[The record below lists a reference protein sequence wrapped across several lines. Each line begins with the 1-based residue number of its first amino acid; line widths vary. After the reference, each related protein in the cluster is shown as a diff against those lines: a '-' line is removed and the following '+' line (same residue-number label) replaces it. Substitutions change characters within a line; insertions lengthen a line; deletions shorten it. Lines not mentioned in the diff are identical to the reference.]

1 MREDRLLRSKSKRRP
16 VFHKYGS
23 YYHLRISSAE
33 DLEYILTLADG
44 RWMATSCPM
53 FGLNM
58 DPAFLRFLDADGNNR
73 IISQEVREAIR
84 WLLKRL
90 RPSETWIA
98 GQLSLPL
105 QIINTDNP
113 EGKALGEVARLVL
126 KNLNLP
132 EAVEISLEQVRNR
145 QKIMAQANYNGD
157 GVIPP
162 EVVKDPEAAQFTRDL
177 VASYGGVP
185 DASGLKGVDEAL
197 LNQFKKEAN
206 AYLQWYD
213 QGVIPDDEGE
223 TAIMPFGASTP
234 KMFQAVAAVRDKV
247 DQFFA
252 QCALVRFDPRMAEK
266 MDFREDEL
274 LMLDYKDRQAIMEH
288 LRLAPLARPNPA
300 GILPLDESINE
311 SYIGLINALRDQ
323 VVLPMFGETGAAI
336 TEAQWRQILTKFA
349 PYEAW
354 FKAKPSTSI
363 EPLGVDKLSAY
374 LNSPHDPAIRELI
387 IEDKAVADEIQ
398 QLQNLEKLLL
408 YHQWLFEFVNNYISF
423 PHLFDPETTAIFE
436 KGKLVLGGREFNF
449 SIRVENR
456 AAHAALSKNSGV
468 YLLYLQVTGV
478 KPEDALE
485 IAVPVTRGSAKDFY
499 VGKRGVFFTPIGREL
514 DAQIVQ
520 IVENP
525 ISLLESIKEPFRRV
539 SAMISGRVAQI
550 SATIQKES
558 EKTITAAPGDQQI
571 IQKEMQNTQQSVSQP
586 GAVATAAPPPI
597 PAQSSRPENQRN
609 SGTARDLMIGTGLLI
624 AGLGTAL
631 KFMVDAAKQM
641 TQPRTL
647 QVLVI
652 MIGVFLTIAILA
664 SVVSALRKLR
674 QRDLGVLLQ
683 ASGWAINGRMRLI
696 RPMARLFC
704 RKTRIPK
711 GAKKKHK
718 ELLVHLER
726 LSRKK
731 QKKDSLP

>member
-1 MREDRLLRSKSKRRP
+1 
-16 VFHKYGS
+16 
-23 YYHLRISSAE
+23 
-33 DLEYILTLADG
+33 
-44 RWMATSCPM
+44 
-53 FGLNM
+53 M
-58 DPAFLRFLDADGNNR
+58 DPAFLRFLDADGNSR
-73 IISQEVREAIR
+73 VISQEVREAIR
-84 WLLKRL
+84 WLLKCL
-90 RPSETWIA
+90 CPSETWMA
-98 GQLSLPL
+98 GQPSLPL

-113 EGKALGEVARLVL
+113 EGKALLEVARLVL
-126 KNLNLP
+126 NNLNLP
-132 EAVEISLEQVRNR
+132 EAIVVTIEQVRNR

-185 DASGLKGVDEAL
+185 DASGLKGVDEAI

-206 AYLQWYD
+206 DYLQWYD
-213 QGVIPDDEGE
+213 KGIIPDDESE
-223 TAIMPFGASTP
+223 TVIMPFGALTP
-234 KMFQAVAAVRDKV
+234 RMFQAVAAVREKV

-266 MDFREDEL
+266 MDLREDEL
-274 LMLDYKDRQAIMEH
+274 LKLDYKDRQAIIEH

-323 VVLPMFGETGAAI
+323 VVLPMFGEAGIAI
-336 TEAQWRQILTKFA
+336 TEAQWRQILAKFA
-349 PYEAW
+349 DYEAW
-354 FKAKPSTSI
+354 FKAKPDTSI
-363 EPLGVDKLSAY
+363 ESLGVDKLSAY

-408 YHQWLFEFVNNYISF
+408 YHQSLFEFVNNYVSF

-436 KGKLVLGGREFNF
+436 KGKLVLGGREFSF

-456 AAHAALSKNSGV
+456 AAHSALAKNSGV
-468 YLLYLQVTGV
+468 YLLYLQVTGSR
-478 KPEDALE
+478 PEDALE

-499 VGKRGVFFTPIGREL
+499 VGKRGVFFTHTGREL

-520 IVENP
+520 VVENP

-550 SATIQKES
+550 SAAIQKES
-558 EKTITAAPGDQQI
+558 EKTITATPGDQQI
-571 IQKEMQNTQQSVSQP
+571 IQKELQETQQSVTQP
-586 GAVATAAPPPI
+586 GTGSTAAAPPP
-597 PAQSSRPENQRN
+597 PATGQSSRPENHRN
-609 SGTARDLMIGTGLLI
+609 SGTVRDLMIGTGLLV

-631 KFMVDAAKQM
+631 KFVVDAAKQL

-647 QVLVI
+647 QVLGI

-664 SVVSALRKLR
+664 SLISALRKLR

-704 RKTRIPK
+704 RKARIPR

-718 ELLVHLER
+718 ELLVNLER
-726 LSRKK
+726 LARRK
-731 QKKDSLP
+731 QKRESAQ

>member
-1 MREDRLLRSKSKRRP
+1 
-16 VFHKYGS
+16 
-23 YYHLRISSAE
+23 
-33 DLEYILTLADG
+33 
-44 RWMATSCPM
+44 MATSCPM
-53 FGLNM
+53 FGLSM
-58 DPAFLRFLDADGNNR
+58 DPAFLRFLDADGNSR
-73 IISQEVREAIR
+73 VISEEVRQAIR
-84 WLLKRL
+84 WLLKCL
-90 RPSETWIA
+90 RPSETWMA

-105 QIINTDNP
+105 QIINTDSP
-113 EGKALGEVARLVL
+113 EGKALLEAARLVL

-132 EAVEISLEQVRNR
+132 EAVEVTLDQVRNR

-177 VASYGGVP
+177 VATLGGVP

-213 QGVIPDDEGE
+213 KGVIPNDETE

-234 KMFQAVAAVRDKV
+234 KMFQAIAAVRDKV
-247 DQFFA
+247 DQFLA

-274 LMLDYKDRQAIMEH
+274 LKLDYKDRQAIMEH

-311 SYIGLINALRDQ
+311 SYLSLINALRDQ
-323 VVLPMFGETGAAI
+323 VILPMFGQASMAL
-336 TEAQWRQILTKFA
+336 TEAQWRQISTKFA

-363 EPLGVDKLSAY
+363 ESLGVDKLSAY
-374 LNSPHDPAIRELI
+374 LNSPHDATIRELI

-408 YHQWLFEFVNNYISF
+408 YHQWLFEFVNNYVSF

-456 AAHAALSKNSGV
+456 AAHSALAKNSGV

-478 KPEDALE
+478 KPEDTLE

-499 VGKRGVFFTPIGREL
+499 IGKRGVFFTPAGREL
-514 DAQIVQ
+514 DAQIAQV
-520 IVENP
+520 VENP

-539 SAMISGRVAQI
+539 SAMVSGRVAQI
-550 SATIQKES
+550 SAAIQKES

-571 IQKEMQNTQQSVSQP
+571 IQKELQEAQQSANQP
-586 GAVATAAPPPI
+586 ETGATTTAPPPSA
-597 PAQSSRPENQRN
+597 PAQSPRPESHRN
-609 SGTARDLMIGTGLLI
+609 SGTVRDLMIGTGLLV

-631 KFMVDAAKQM
+631 KFVVDAARQL

-647 QVLVI
+647 QVLGI
-652 MIGVFLTIAILA
+652 MIGAFLTMAILA
-664 SVVSALRKLR
+664 SLISALRKLR

-704 RKTRIPK
+704 RRTRIPK

-726 LSRKK
+726 LARRK
-731 QKKDSLP
+731 QKRESAP

>member
-1 MREDRLLRSKSKRRP
+1 
-16 VFHKYGS
+16 
-23 YYHLRISSAE
+23 
-33 DLEYILTLADG
+33 
-44 RWMATSCPM
+44 
-53 FGLNM
+53 M
-58 DPAFLRFLDADGNNR
+58 DPAFLRFLDADGNSR
-73 IISQEVREAIR
+73 VISQEVREAIR
-84 WLLKRL
+84 WLLKCL
-90 RPSETWIA
+90 CPSETWMA
-98 GQLSLPL
+98 GQPSLPL

-113 EGKALGEVARLVL
+113 EGKALLEVARLVL
-126 KNLNLP
+126 NNLNLP
-132 EAVEISLEQVRNR
+132 EAIVVTIEQVRNR

-185 DASGLKGVDEAL
+185 DASGLKGVDEAI

-206 AYLQWYD
+206 DYLQWYD
-213 QGVIPDDEGE
+213 KGIIPDDESE
-223 TAIMPFGASTP
+223 TVIMPFGALTP
-234 KMFQAVAAVRDKV
+234 RMFQAVAAVREKV

-266 MDFREDEL
+266 MDLREDEL
-274 LMLDYKDRQAIMEH
+274 LKLDYKDRQAIIEH

-323 VVLPMFGETGAAI
+323 VVLPMFGEAGIAI
-336 TEAQWRQILTKFA
+336 TEAQWRQILAKFA
-349 PYEAW
+349 DYEAW
-354 FKAKPSTSI
+354 FKAKPDTSI
-363 EPLGVDKLSAY
+363 ESLGVDKLSAY

-408 YHQWLFEFVNNYISF
+408 YHQSLFEFVNNYVSF

-436 KGKLVLGGREFNF
+436 KGKLVLGGREFSF

-456 AAHAALSKNSGV
+456 AAHSALAKNSGV
-468 YLLYLQVTGV
+468 YLLYLQVTGSR
-478 KPEDALE
+478 PEDALE

-499 VGKRGVFFTPIGREL
+499 VGKRGVFFTHTGREL

-520 IVENP
+520 VVENP

-550 SATIQKES
+550 SAAIQKES
-558 EKTITAAPGDQQI
+558 EKTITATPGDQQI
-571 IQKEMQNTQQSVSQP
+571 IQKELQETQQSVTQP
-586 GAVATAAPPPI
+586 GTGSTAAAPPPPA
-597 PAQSSRPENQRN
+597 PAQSSVPGNQRN
-609 SGTARDLMIGTGLLI
+609 SGTVRDLMIGTGLLV

-631 KFMVDAAKQM
+631 KFVVDAAKQL

-647 QVLVI
+647 QVLGI

-664 SVVSALRKLR
+664 SLISALRKLR

-704 RKTRIPK
+704 RKARIPR

-718 ELLVHLER
+718 ELLVNLER
-726 LSRKK
+726 LARRK
-731 QKKDSLP
+731 QKRESAQ